1 MTVLL
6 VIGVIALAFMGYF
19 FSGLIAVIFME
30 KVGNEVALLASV
42 KHAKNCKAAR
52 FHYDES
58 IARQCVAVNI
68 QIRVVM
74 TLLIYVLLSAAIFII
89 CCYLKTTIAI
99 TICMALNVGLLVRC
113 LLAVIG
119 EYCCWPDIVRFEGV
133 DYEQKVICMQKMLLE
148 ENEEPGTKLTY
159 GLDLCDDIDSVLSNG
174 EIAIVFVS
182 KDGGDVIY
190 DSLS

>member
-52 FHYDES
+52 FHYDET

-68 QIRVVM
+68 QIRIVM
-74 TLLIYVLLSAAIFII
+74 TLLIYVLSSAAVFII

-99 TICMALNVGLLVRC
+99 TICMALNVGLLIRC

-133 DYEQKVICMQKMLLE
+133 DYQQKVIRMQKMLLE
-148 ENEEPGTKLTY
+148 ENEEPGTELTY